1 MILDL
6 REGKLGKSSSDAYS
20 KPGEKRDSFT
30 SIISQNCP
38 PPTPSPSSLPRASTE
53 RGTRS
58 KTIHSLLR
66 THGQTESALRNRA
79 GGPELRVYFIEMA

>member
-38 PPTPSPSSLPRASTE
+38 APPPPSSLPRASTE

-58 KTIHSLLR
+58 KTVHSLLR
-66 THGQTESALRNRA
+66 THGQTESALRNWA
-79 GGPELRVYFIEMA
+79 GGPELRVYSIEMA